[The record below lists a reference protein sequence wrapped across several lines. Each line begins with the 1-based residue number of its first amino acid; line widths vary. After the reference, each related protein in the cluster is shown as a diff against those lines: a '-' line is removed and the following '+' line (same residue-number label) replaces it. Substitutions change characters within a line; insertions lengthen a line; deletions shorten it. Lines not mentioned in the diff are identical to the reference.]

1 MRCYIYCTILF
12 CVGFIPNKVGQ
23 FFASLLSIDQ
33 LVSVQLI
40 HESSF
45 ILPKSALQSE
55 GEGRGEGI
63 AIDYHNNPLHT
74 VHAYPID
81 YILVHGGQKI
91 ELAQKIHA
99 SRG

>member
-1 MRCYIYCTILF
+1 MF

-45 ILPKSALQSE
+45 ILPKSLPYSQRE
-55 GEGRGEGI
+55 RGEEGI
-63 AIDYHNNPLHT
+63 AIDYHNNALHT

-91 ELAQKIHA
+91 ESAQKIHA